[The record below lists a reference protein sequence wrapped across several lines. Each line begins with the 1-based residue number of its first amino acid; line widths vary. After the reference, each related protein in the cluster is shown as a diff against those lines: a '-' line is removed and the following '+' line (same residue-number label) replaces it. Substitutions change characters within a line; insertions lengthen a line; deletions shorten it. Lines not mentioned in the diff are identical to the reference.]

1 MPFRYFHSGTQFC
14 SVLRVSSVVLTTT
27 TTPTATKSK
36 SKSMSMKMPCY
47 RRIGINTASKRARA
61 ISGIKWCDV
70 IVWISWVWSTKMMC
84 TVCASRKKILIVR
97 FSCYCF
103 YGFCVLC
110 LECAFYFIVLFFYLF
125 FFSLLRSHFSLSWR
139 CIFSR
144 CCLFLSIQKPFIRWI
159 VPFVLAVNV
168 CWRCC
173 CCCCCLFGFV

>member
-1 MPFRYFHSGTQFC
+1 
-14 SVLRVSSVVLTTT
+14 
-27 TTPTATKSK
+27 
-36 SKSMSMKMPCY
+36 MSMKMPCY

-125 FFSLLRSHFSLSWR
+125 FFLFSVRISHSLDAVFSLDVACFFLFKNLLFAGLFLLCWQLTFVGGVVVVVVACLVLYS
-139 CIFSR
+139 
-144 CCLFLSIQKPFIRWI
+144 CCLFFMQLS
-159 VPFVLAVNV
+159 
-168 CWRCC
+168 
-173 CCCCCLFGFV
+173 